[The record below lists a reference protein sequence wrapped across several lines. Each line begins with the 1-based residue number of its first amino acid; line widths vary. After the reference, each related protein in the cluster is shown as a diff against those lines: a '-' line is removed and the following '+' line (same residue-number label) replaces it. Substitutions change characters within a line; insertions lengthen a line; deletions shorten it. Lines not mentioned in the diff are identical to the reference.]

1 MYVLAHLSD
10 PHLGPLPR
18 PRARELA
25 GKRVLGFY
33 NWHRSRKNIHR
44 AEALAA
50 IVADLRAHRPNHI
63 ALTGDLTNLS
73 LPAEFE
79 AARAWLDA
87 FGTADEITVV
97 PGNHD
102 YYVQR
107 GEHGPHTLWSDF
119 MRGDEGETFPFLRRR
134 GPLAIVG
141 LSSAVAPAPFMATGL
156 LGRPQLEKF
165 ALLLASLA
173 DEDAF
178 RVILIHHPPVRT
190 PGDRFKRLIDTEGFR
205 SVVRAH
211 GADLVLHGHD
221 HVHSVSYIEGPEGA
235 RIPVAGVPSASATGG
250 HGDPAAYNLFRI
262 EKDGAAWRCEA
273 TTRGFRRT
281 GSEIVPIA
289 TRMLN

>member
-141 LSSAVAPAPFMATGL
+141 LSRGGGPPPGNWAGRGGRARAPPRHSWRRACSAGPSSKNSRSCLQALRMKTPFASSSFITRRCARPAT
-156 LGRPQLEKF
+156 
-165 ALLLASLA
+165 ASS
-173 DEDAF
+173 
-178 RVILIHHPPVRT
+178 
-190 PGDRFKRLIDTEGFR
+190 G
-205 SVVRAH
+205 
-211 GADLVLHGHD
+211 
-221 HVHSVSYIEGPEGA
+221 
-235 RIPVAGVPSASATGG
+235 
-250 HGDPAAYNLFRI
+250 
-262 EKDGAAWRCEA
+262 
-273 TTRGFRRT
+273 
-281 GSEIVPIA
+281 
-289 TRMLN
+289 